1 MQRGDAERLMKS
13 LESYA
18 KIVDRALNEV
28 LNQEKGSI
36 FFTPLAEFIRGG
48 KRVRPIILLLS
59 NEACG
64 GGGEPVP
71 AAAAIELI
79 HTASLIHDD
88 LIDRDVKR
96 RGKNAFH
103 VENGEEMA
111 ILAADFI
118 LALVLKIASRYEDK
132 SVGETLSWASKR
144 MSEGELLEI
153 MYLRRGRPITLDEY
167 LKVLELKTA
176 TLFEASSKLGAI
188 IAGRKDLVEALASYG
203 RHLGLAYQIKDDLL
217 DWGSER
223 ELSSLVSEGSTSFLE
238 GLAEE
243 YFKEAYRS
251 LDPLEETEAKR
262 KLIEIAGFAIK
273 RVY

>member
-1 MQRGDAERLMKS
+1 MQRGSAERLLKS
-13 LESYA
+13 LEPYA
-18 KIVDRALNEV
+18 RIVDHALNDV
-28 LNQEKGSI
+28 LDQEKDSI
-36 FFTPLAEFIRGG
+36 FFTPLSEFIRGG

-64 GGGEPVP
+64 GGGNPVP

-118 LALVLKIASRYEDK
+118 LSLVLRIASMYEDR
-132 SVGETLSWASKR
+132 SVGEILSWASKR
-144 MSEGELLEI
+144 MSEGELMEI
-153 MYLRRGRPITLDEY
+153 LHLRRERPISLKEY

-188 IAGRKDLVEALASYG
+188 IAGRSDLAETLASYG
-203 RHLGLAYQIKDDLL
+203 KHLGLAYQIKDDLL
-217 DWGSER
+217 DWGNER
-223 ELSSLVSEGSTSFLE
+223 ELSSLVSDGDTSFLE
-238 GLAEE
+238 DLAEE
-243 YFKEAYRS
+243 SIEKAYNS
-251 LDPLEETEAKR
+251 LDLLEETEAKR
-262 KLIEIAGFAIK
+262 KLREIAEFAVR